1 MDKFIQPIITKK
13 IMKNKKTIRFY
24 CSASTKKIFSIQK
37 FLRTD
42 IILLKEIGYNVLLS
56 THWYDYL
63 KFWTYD
69 SSFIYF
75 YRFGLIPAFLSKLF
89 CKKVYFTGGI
99 DFLNKETTP
108 CKTYWIQCLFFKLCN
123 IFSNTSILVSDAD
136 IVNVK
141 KISHNKLPS
150 NCILSYHCLDLQTY
164 NPEFTTKEKII
175 TTIALMER
183 IENIQRK
190 GVLRSIRA
198 FAEFIKVHPEYTM
211 YIIGKTGEGTT
222 CVYELIKQLK
232 LSSKIILTGS
242 IPENEKINILKRSEY
257 YMQLSDYEGFGIA
270 ALEALALGCKVIHSG
285 KGGLKY
291 IIGQWGYEIP
301 NYNNAYDVSI
311 LMDKLTTK
319 EINSKEVKEYLKRF
333 SKSQRLSDFKKH
345 IV

>member
-1 MDKFIQPIITKK
+1 
-13 IMKNKKTIRFY
+13 
-24 CSASTKKIFSIQK
+24 
-37 FLRTD
+37 
-42 IILLKEIGYNVLLS
+42 
-56 THWYDYL
+56 
-63 KFWTYD
+63 
-69 SSFIYF
+69 
-75 YRFGLIPAFLSKLF
+75 
-89 CKKVYFTGGI
+89 
-99 DFLNKETTP
+99 
-108 CKTYWIQCLFFKLCN
+108 
-123 IFSNTSILVSDAD
+123 
-136 IVNVK
+136 
-141 KISHNKLPS
+141 
-150 NCILSYHCLDLQTY
+150 
-164 NPEFTTKEKII
+164 
-175 TTIALMER
+175 MER

-257 YMQLSDYEGFGIA
+257 YIQLSDYEGFGIA